1 MKLLL
6 PFNARYYGY
15 FLLFLSIVLAIIRFY
30 FDIKLKVLD
39 VKVFAVYSKYF
50 ETNYFTLISNHISE
64 ELIALGMI
72 LGLLLINFSSE
83 KIETEVTQ
91 SLRYKALIL
100 TFYINSFFLIFSVL
114 FIYGFVFINVIVLNL
129 FTPLIFYII
138 IFKILLFRSNSKKIA
153 SIS

>member
-15 FLLFLSIVLAIIRFY
+15 VLLFLSIILAIIRFY

-64 ELIALGMI
+64 ELIALGLI

-138 IFKILLFRSNSKKIA
+138 IFKILLFRSNSQKIA